1 MIIHR
6 VGEAGE
12 EASEIEERKDW
23 DLDSCN
29 NIFEALGIRK
39 TSREAIKFIRRVG
52 ERGGEDPR
60 PMLVGFHKKDDR
72 SELLEKAKHLRNTN
86 FKEVTLVPDIT
97 PHQRKEE
104 ADMGR
109 EETRPGRKRTG
120 QKTWNGWWW
129 ERKEKR
135 G

>member
-1 MIIHR
+1 M
-6 VGEAGE
+6 GEAGE
-12 EASEIEERKDW
+12 EAREIEERKDW

-86 FKEVTLVPDIT
+86 FKEVT
-97 PHQRKEE
+97 
-104 ADMGR
+104 
-109 EETRPGRKRTG
+109 
-120 QKTWNGWWW
+120 
-129 ERKEKR
+129 
-135 G
+135 